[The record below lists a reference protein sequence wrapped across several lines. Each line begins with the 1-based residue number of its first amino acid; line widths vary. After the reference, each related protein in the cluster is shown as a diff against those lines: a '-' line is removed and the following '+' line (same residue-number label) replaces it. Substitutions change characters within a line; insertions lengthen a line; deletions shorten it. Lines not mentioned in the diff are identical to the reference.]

1 MGRENVE
8 VSHLQFADDTLFS
21 LEAVVE
27 GMKNLL
33 KLLKVFCLVSGLRI
47 NMKKS
52 LLLGINVKDN
62 WLFNLASN
70 LGYKVGSWPTKY

>member
-1 MGRENVE
+1 MDKAKACNFVRGLVVGRENVE

-47 NMKKS
+47 NMKKEF
-52 LLLGINVKDN
+52 IV
-62 WLFNLASN
+62 
-70 LGYKVGSWPTKY
+70 GYKC